1 MLSLSPIDTAV
12 AVLGRQAGHGRVL
25 DPAAAEV
32 EDQQP
37 VLVLQEDFKNQ
48 KQLRLGG
55 QKLWALPVVSP
66 PLKAAMPYKKAFRLG
81 KTI

>member
-37 VLVLQEDFKNQ
+37 VLVLQEGVDG
-48 KQLRLGG
+48 RRGDG
-55 QKLWALPVVSP
+55 RRVADVEG
-66 PLKAAMPYKKAFRLG
+66 R
-81 KTI
+81 